1 MRKSDEWGGI
11 PTQMDEN
18 MFIIERENDTIV
30 VKNKDGEKIMPQDC
44 TPAEYAQLVNK
55 IVALLRSDE
64 L

>member
-1 MRKSDEWGGI
+1 
-11 PTQMDEN
+11 MDEN